1 MQRREFITLLAG
13 MVAWPLA
20 AQAQTQ
26 QPAMPVIGYLGSSS
40 PDLYA
45 DRLRA
50 FRQGL
55 NETGYVESRNV
66 AIEFRWAEGR
76 FDRMPAMLAD
86 LVHRRVAVIVVA
98 GSTPGAL
105 AAKTATAAIPI
116 VFSVGGDPIQ
126 EGLVVSLNRPGGNL
140 TGVTIM
146 NVELMPKRLELLH
159 AIVPTATIVGLLVNP
174 TSPNI
179 AESETRNAQ
188 AASRV
193 LGLQLHVLNAST
205 ANEIDMAIATFAQR
219 GAGALLIGGDVFF
232 AGQRKQIVA
241 LAARHS
247 IPAIYDRREFAAA
260 GGLISYGTSLLDAHR
275 QVGVY
280 TGRILK
286 GEKPADLPV
295 LQPTKFELVINLK
308 TARTLGLTIPP
319 TLLATADK
327 VIE

>member
-1 MQRREFITLLAG
+1 MQRREFITLLVGVA
-13 MVAWPLA
+13 AWPLA
-20 AQAQTQ
+20 AQAQQ
-26 QPAMPVIGYLGSSS
+26 LAVPVIGYLGSSS

-66 AIEFRWAEGR
+66 AIEFRWAEGH

-86 LVHRRVAVIVVA
+86 LVRRRVAVIVVA

-105 AAKTATAAIPI
+105 AAKAATAAIPI

-140 TGVTIM
+140 TGVTVM
-146 NVELMPKRLELLH
+146 NVEVMPKRLELLH
-159 AIVPTATIVGLLVNP
+159 AIVPTTTIVGLLVNP

-188 AASRV
+188 AASRI

-205 ANEIDMAIATFAQR
+205 ANEIDTALATLAQR

-232 AGQRKQIVA
+232 AGQREQIVA

-260 GGLISYGTSLLDAHR
+260 GGLMSYGTSLLNAHR

-308 TARTLGLTIPP
+308 TARALGLTVPP
-319 TLLATADK
+319 TLLATADE